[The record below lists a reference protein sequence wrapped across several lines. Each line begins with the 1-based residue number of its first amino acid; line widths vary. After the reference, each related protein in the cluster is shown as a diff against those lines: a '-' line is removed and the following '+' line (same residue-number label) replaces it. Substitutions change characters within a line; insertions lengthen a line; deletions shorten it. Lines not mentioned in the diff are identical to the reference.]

1 MSEPAVRSCVPV
13 WLSHSVSS
21 APTGPQPLS
30 FKQFKYKGS
39 VKMKMIHVTVDR
51 LLLVSLTE
59 TIVKT
64 KIFGGPGLWHRD

>member
-1 MSEPAVRSCVPV
+1 
-13 WLSHSVSS
+13 
-21 APTGPQPLS
+21 
-30 FKQFKYKGS
+30 
-39 VKMKMIHVTVDR
+39 MKMIHVTVDR